1 MSKEAGVVKAFIE
14 KIHVKED
21 ATEALNE
28 QAVFAALDDG
38 ESDNLTI
45 KVLIILGGILATLFF
60 LVFLFL
66 TGIYEHRIGM
76 LVLGLIMVGVSTL
89 VNRQYNKVIVGTIS
103 VSSYL
108 IGFVFIGI
116 SLIELD
122 KSEDFVSLTVF
133 LLAVLSLLVTPGYL
147 LSFVAVL
154 MVNGSLLTLLMN
166 EYREHYILVLIP
178 LQAWLLA
185 LWYYNEAGI
194 LTARN
199 LLSRIYYPVRTGMVF
214 ALVMTLI
221 FIGKRGLL
229 PFSHAYYWLTSI
241 SIFGTIFYV
250 LHNLFETLD
259 VRSLKRKWSIYA
271 VVICVL
277 LPTIYAPAISSSFLL
292 ILLAFHV
299 NHKTGAAVG
308 IVGLIY
314 FISQY
319 YYDLEFTL
327 LTKSVVLFTSG
338 VLFLLF
344 FYFLNK
350 KIDWK

>member
-1 MSKEAGVVKAFIE
+1 MSKEAVIVKAFIE
-14 KIHVKED
+14 KIRIEED
-21 ATEALNE
+21 PAEELNE
-28 QAVFAALDDG
+28 QAVLAALDDG
-38 ESDNLTI
+38 ESDNLAI

-66 TGIYEHRIGM
+66 VGIYEHRTAM
-76 LVLGLIMVGVSTL
+76 LVLGLVMVGVSTL
-89 VNRQYNKVIVGTIS
+89 VNRQYNKVIVWTIS
-103 VSSYL
+103 VSFYL
-108 IGFVFIGI
+108 LGFGFIGW

-122 KSEDFVSLTVF
+122 RSEDFVSLTVF
-133 LLAVLSLLVTPGYL
+133 LLALLSLLLTPGYL

-154 MVNGSLLTLLMN
+154 MANGSLLMLLMN

-185 LWYYNEAGI
+185 FWYYNEAGI

-199 LLSRIYYPVRTGMVF
+199 FVSRIYYPVRTGTVF
-214 ALVMTLI
+214 AFMTTLI
-221 FIGKRGLL
+221 FIGKRGIL
-229 PFSHAYYWLTSI
+229 PFSNTTYWLTSVF
-241 SIFGTIFYV
+241 IFGAILYV
-250 LHNLFETLD
+250 LYNLLQALG
-259 VRSLKRKWSIYA
+259 VRSLIRKWSIYA
-271 VVICVL
+271 VVTCVL

-299 NHKTGAAVG
+299 NHKTGTAVG
-308 IVGLIY
+308 IIGLIY

-327 LTKSVVLFTSG
+327 LTKSVLLFTSG
-338 VLFLLF
+338 VLFLVL